1 MIKYN
6 LTKLSKPAKCWYEI
20 PINQVKQLFKDER
33 FTGEICHLYNDSKNG
48 AESLIQTDEQLGD
61 AIFEAMENHTPF
73 VVHLNDVYAQEEI
86 FEVIDNQ

>member
-6 LTKLSKPAKCWYEI
+6 LTKLSEPAKCWYEI
-20 PINQVKQLFKDER
+20 PINQVKQLFEDER
-33 FTGEICHLYNDSKNG
+33 FTGEICHLYNDAEDG

-73 VVHLNDVYAQEEI
+73 VAHESDVMNHRELFNI
-86 FEVIDNQ
+86 N